1 MTTQSFKIFLPYWT
15 HPVQWQWD
23 TTQRSFT
30 TTSIEGKTKMKVT
43 FIKPLMASGYSCRS
57 LGCPGWV
64 TKGGS
69 CDACGAMD
77 YS

>member
-1 MTTQSFKIFLPYWT
+1 MQ
-15 HPVQWQWD
+15 
-23 TTQRSFT
+23 
-30 TTSIEGKTKMKVT
+30 VT
-43 FIKPLMASGYSCRS
+43 FIKSLMASGYSCRS

-64 TKGGS
+64 AKGGS

>member
-1 MTTQSFKIFLPYWT
+1 MQ
-15 HPVQWQWD
+15 
-23 TTQRSFT
+23 
-30 TTSIEGKTKMKVT
+30 VT

-57 LGCPGWV
+57 LGCPGLV

-69 CDACGAMD
+69 CDTCGAMD